1 MLTNGYW
8 RSFRGAM
15 LHRCGPLLALLV
27 CGYSDMYA
35 QATKADPVDVQGW
48 AGLGLNHNIGKKWQ
62 LEMDVQSRYFNNIQ
76 THSGTYL
83 SAGVQ
88 RKLGKHFD
96 LTGEYR
102 LAMVQQGNYNRF
114 SGGLLCDYKFHGIE
128 LSGRAL
134 ILNQVQDFDDATRP
148 DQSEG
153 YWRVR
158 AQAKYKVNKRLDVYA
173 SVEPIMKFGADF
185 LVDNWRDEVGVKWE
199 IKKGLKLNPYFI
211 YRPDYGKATYNR
223 LFYIYGL
230 QLDYSIR

>member
-1 MLTNGYW
+1 MWIN
-8 RSFRGAM
+8 RSVCWAM
-15 LHRCGPLLALLV
+15 ALLMSTGV
-27 CGYSDMYA
+27 GKIQA

-48 AGLGLNHNIGKKWQ
+48 MGVGANYKLNKQWQ
-62 LEMDVQSRYFNNIQ
+62 LEGDFQSRYFNNVQ
-76 THSGTYL
+76 THSGNYL
-83 SAGVQ
+83 SLGVQ
-88 RKLGKHFD
+88 RKINKHFD
-96 LTGEYR
+96 ATAEYR

-114 SGGLLCDYKFHGIE
+114 SGGVLCDFKWQQWTFA
-128 LSGRAL
+128 GRAL
-134 ILNQVQDFDDATRP
+134 IQNQVQDFDDVSKP

-158 AQAKYKVNKRLDVYA
+158 AQVKYKVSKQLDLYG

>member
-1 MLTNGYW
+1 MWIN
-8 RSFRGAM
+8 RSVCWAI
-15 LHRCGPLLALLV
+15 ALLLSAGV
-27 CGYSDMYA
+27 GKIQA

-48 AGLGLNHNIGKKWQ
+48 MGVGANYKLNKQWQ
-62 LEMDVQSRYFNNIQ
+62 LEGDFQSRYFNNVQ
-76 THSGTYL
+76 THSGNYL
-83 SAGVQ
+83 SLGVQ
-88 RKLGKHFD
+88 RKINKHFD
-96 LTGEYR
+96 ATAEYR

-114 SGGLLCDYKFHGIE
+114 SGGVLCDFKWQQCTFA
-128 LSGRAL
+128 GRAL
-134 ILNQVQDFDDATRP
+134 IQNQVQDFDDVSKP
-148 DQSEG
+148 DQNEG

-158 AQAKYKVNKRLDVYA
+158 AQVKYKVSKQLDLYG

>member
-1 MLTNGYW
+1 MWIN
-8 RSFRGAM
+8 RSVCWAM
-15 LHRCGPLLALLV
+15 ALLMSTGV
-27 CGYSDMYA
+27 GEIQA

-48 AGLGLNHNIGKKWQ
+48 MGVGANYKLNKQWQ
-62 LEMDVQSRYFNNIQ
+62 FEGDFQSRYFNNVQ
-76 THSGTYL
+76 THSGNYL
-83 SAGVQ
+83 SLGVQ
-88 RKLGKHFD
+88 RKINKHFD
-96 LTGEYR
+96 ATAEYR

-114 SGGLLCDYKFHGIE
+114 SGGVLCDFKWQQWTFA
-128 LSGRAL
+128 GRAL
-134 ILNQVQDFDDATRP
+134 IQNQVQDFDDVSKP

-158 AQAKYKVNKRLDVYA
+158 AQVKYKVSKQLDLYG

-185 LVDNWRDEVGVKWE
+185 LVDNWRDEVGIKWE

>member
-1 MLTNGYW
+1 MWIN
-8 RSFRGAM
+8 RSVCWAM
-15 LHRCGPLLALLV
+15 ALLLSAGV
-27 CGYSDMYA
+27 GEIQA
-35 QATKADPVDVQGW
+35 QATKAGPVDVQGW
-48 AGLGLNHNIGKKWQ
+48 MGVGANYKLNKQWQ
-62 LEMDVQSRYFNNIQ
+62 LEGDFQSRYFNNVQ
-76 THSGTYL
+76 THSGNYL
-83 SAGVQ
+83 SLGVQ
-88 RKLGKHFD
+88 RKINKHFD
-96 LTGEYR
+96 ATAEYR

-114 SGGLLCDYKFHGIE
+114 SGGVLCDFKWQQWTFA
-128 LSGRAL
+128 GRAL
-134 ILNQVQDFDDATRP
+134 IQNQVQDFDDVSKP

-158 AQAKYKVNKRLDVYA
+158 AQVKYKVSKQLDLYG

-199 IKKGLKLNPYFI
+199 LKKGLKLNPYFI

>member
-1 MLTNGYW
+1 MWIN
-8 RSFRGAM
+8 RSVCWAM
-15 LHRCGPLLALLV
+15 ALLLSAGV
-27 CGYSDMYA
+27 GKIQA

-48 AGLGLNHNIGKKWQ
+48 MGVGANYKLNKQWQ
-62 LEMDVQSRYFNNIQ
+62 FEGDFQSRYFNNVQ
-76 THSGTYL
+76 THSGNYL
-83 SAGVQ
+83 SLGVQ
-88 RKLGKHFD
+88 RKINKHFD
-96 LTGEYR
+96 ATAEYR

-114 SGGLLCDYKFHGIE
+114 SGGVLCDFKWQQWTFA
-128 LSGRAL
+128 GRAL
-134 ILNQVQDFDDATRP
+134 IQNQVQDFDDVSKP

-158 AQAKYKVNKRLDVYA
+158 AQVKYKVSKQLDLYG
-173 SVEPIMKFGADF
+173 SMEPIMKFGADF

>member
-1 MLTNGYW
+1 MWIN
-8 RSFRGAM
+8 RSVCWAM
-15 LHRCGPLLALLV
+15 ALLMSAGV
-27 CGYSDMYA
+27 GEIQA

-48 AGLGLNHNIGKKWQ
+48 MGVGANYKLNKQWQ
-62 LEMDVQSRYFNNIQ
+62 FEGDFQSRYFNNVQ
-76 THSGTYL
+76 SHSGNYL
-83 SAGVQ
+83 SLGVQ
-88 RKLGKHFD
+88 RKINKHFD
-96 LTGEYR
+96 ATAEYR

-114 SGGLLCDYKFHGIE
+114 SGGVLCDFKWQQWTFA
-128 LSGRAL
+128 GRAL
-134 ILNQVQDFDDATRP
+134 IQNQVQDFDDVSKP

-158 AQAKYKVNKRLDVYA
+158 AQVKYKVSKQLDLYG

>member
-1 MLTNGYW
+1 MWIN
-8 RSFRGAM
+8 RSVCWAM
-15 LHRCGPLLALLV
+15 VLLMSAGV
-27 CGYSDMYA
+27 GEIQA
-35 QATKADPVDVQGW
+35 QATKADPVDMQGW
-48 AGLGLNHNIGKKWQ
+48 MGVDANYKLNKQWQ
-62 LEMDVQSRYFNNIQ
+62 FEGDFQSRYFNNVQ
-76 THSGTYL
+76 THSGNYL
-83 SAGVQ
+83 SLGVQ
-88 RKLGKHFD
+88 RKINKHFD
-96 LTGEYR
+96 ATAEYR

-114 SGGLLCDYKFHGIE
+114 SGGVLCDFKWQQWTFA
-128 LSGRAL
+128 GRAL
-134 ILNQVQDFDDATRP
+134 IQNQVQDFDDVSKP

-153 YWRVR
+153 CWRVR
-158 AQAKYKVNKRLDVYA
+158 AQVKYKVSKQLDLYG

>member
-1 MLTNGYW
+1 MWIN
-8 RSFRGAM
+8 RSVCWAM
-15 LHRCGPLLALLV
+15 ALLLSAGV
-27 CGYSDMYA
+27 GEIQA

-48 AGLGLNHNIGKKWQ
+48 MGVGANYKLNKQWQ
-62 LEMDVQSRYFNNIQ
+62 FEGDFQSRYFNNVQ
-76 THSGTYL
+76 THSGNYL
-83 SAGVQ
+83 SLGVQ
-88 RKLGKHFD
+88 RKINKHFD
-96 LTGEYR
+96 ATAEYR

-114 SGGLLCDYKFHGIE
+114 SGGVLCDFKWQQWTFA
-128 LSGRAL
+128 GRAL
-134 ILNQVQDFDDATRP
+134 IQNQVQDFDDVSKP

-158 AQAKYKVNKRLDVYA
+158 AQVKYKVSKQLDLYG

>member
-1 MLTNGYW
+1 MWIN
-8 RSFRGAM
+8 RSVCWAM
-15 LHRCGPLLALLV
+15 ALLLSAGV
-27 CGYSDMYA
+27 GEIQA

-48 AGLGLNHNIGKKWQ
+48 MGVGANYKLNKQWQ
-62 LEMDVQSRYFNNIQ
+62 LEGDFQSRYFNNVQ
-76 THSGTYL
+76 THSGNYL
-83 SAGVQ
+83 SLGVQ
-88 RKLGKHFD
+88 RKINKHFD
-96 LTGEYR
+96 ATAEYR

-114 SGGLLCDYKFHGIE
+114 SGGVLCDFKWQQCTFA
-128 LSGRAL
+128 GRAL
-134 ILNQVQDFDDATRP
+134 IQNQVQDFDDVSKP
-148 DQSEG
+148 DQNEG

-158 AQAKYKVNKRLDVYA
+158 AQVKYKVSKQLDLYG

>member
-1 MLTNGYW
+1 MWIN
-8 RSFRGAM
+8 RSICWAM
-15 LHRCGPLLALLV
+15 ALLLSAGV
-27 CGYSDMYA
+27 GEIQA

-48 AGLGLNHNIGKKWQ
+48 MGVGANYKLNKQWQ
-62 LEMDVQSRYFNNIQ
+62 LEGDFQSRYFNNVK
-76 THSGTYL
+76 THSGNYL
-83 SAGVQ
+83 SLGVQ
-88 RKLGKHFD
+88 RKINKHFD
-96 LTGEYR
+96 ATAEYR

-114 SGGLLCDYKFHGIE
+114 SGGVLCDFKWQQCTFA
-128 LSGRAL
+128 GRAL
-134 ILNQVQDFDDATRP
+134 IQNQVQDFDDVSKP

-158 AQAKYKVNKRLDVYA
+158 AQVKYKVSKQLDLYG

>member
-1 MLTNGYW
+1 MWIN
-8 RSFRGAM
+8 RSACWAM
-15 LHRCGPLLALLV
+15 ALLMSTGV
-27 CGYSDMYA
+27 GEIQA

-48 AGLGLNHNIGKKWQ
+48 MGVGANYKLNKQWQ
-62 LEMDVQSRYFNNIQ
+62 FEGDFQSRYFNNVQ
-76 THSGTYL
+76 THSGNYL
-83 SAGVQ
+83 SLGVQ
-88 RKLGKHFD
+88 RKINKHFD
-96 LTGEYR
+96 ATAEYR

-114 SGGLLCDYKFHGIE
+114 SGGVLCDFKWQQCTFA
-128 LSGRAL
+128 GRAL
-134 ILNQVQDFDDATRP
+134 IQNQVQDFDDVSKP

-158 AQAKYKVNKRLDVYA
+158 AQVKYKVSKQLDLYG

>member
-1 MLTNGYW
+1 MWIN
-8 RSFRGAM
+8 RSVCWAM
-15 LHRCGPLLALLV
+15 ALLLSAGV
-27 CGYSDMYA
+27 GEIQA

-48 AGLGLNHNIGKKWQ
+48 MGVGANYKLNKQWQ
-62 LEMDVQSRYFNNIQ
+62 FEGDFQSRYFNNVQ
-76 THSGTYL
+76 THSGNYL
-83 SAGVQ
+83 SLGVQ
-88 RKLGKHFD
+88 RKINKHFD
-96 LTGEYR
+96 ATAEYR

-114 SGGLLCDYKFHGIE
+114 SGGVLCDFKWQQWTFA
-128 LSGRAL
+128 GRAL
-134 ILNQVQDFDDATRP
+134 IQNQVQDFDDVSKP

-158 AQAKYKVNKRLDVYA
+158 AQVKYKVSKQLDLYG

-199 IKKGLKLNPYFI
+199 LKKGLKLNPYFI

>member
-1 MLTNGYW
+1 MWIN
-8 RSFRGAM
+8 RSVCWAM
-15 LHRCGPLLALLV
+15 ALLLSAGV
-27 CGYSDMYA
+27 GKIQA

-48 AGLGLNHNIGKKWQ
+48 MDVGANYKLNKQWQ
-62 LEMDVQSRYFNNIQ
+62 LEGDFQSRYFNNVQ
-76 THSGTYL
+76 THSGNYL
-83 SAGVQ
+83 SLGVQ
-88 RKLGKHFD
+88 RKINKHFD
-96 LTGEYR
+96 ATAEYR

-114 SGGLLCDYKFHGIE
+114 SGGVLCDFKWQQCTFA
-128 LSGRAL
+128 GRAL
-134 ILNQVQDFDDATRP
+134 IQNQVQDFDDVSKP
-148 DQSEG
+148 DQNEG

-158 AQAKYKVNKRLDVYA
+158 AQVKYKVSKQLDFYG

>member
-1 MLTNGYW
+1 MWIN
-8 RSFRGAM
+8 RSVCLAM
-15 LHRCGPLLALLV
+15 ALLLSAGV
-27 CGYSDMYA
+27 GEIQA

-48 AGLGLNHNIGKKWQ
+48 MGVGANYKLNKQWQ
-62 LEMDVQSRYFNNIQ
+62 LEGDFQSRYFNNVQ
-76 THSGTYL
+76 THSGNYL
-83 SAGVQ
+83 SLGVQ
-88 RKLGKHFD
+88 RKINKHFD
-96 LTGEYR
+96 ATAEYR

-114 SGGLLCDYKFHGIE
+114 SGGVLCDFKLNRFTVT
-128 LSGRAL
+128 GRAL
-134 ILNQVQDFDDATRP
+134 IQNQVQDFDDVSKP

-158 AQAKYKVNKRLDVYA
+158 AQVKYKVSKQLDFYG

-211 YRPDYGKATYNR
+211 YRPDYGKTTYNR

>member
-1 MLTNGYW
+1 MWIN
-8 RSFRGAM
+8 RSVCWAM
-15 LHRCGPLLALLV
+15 ALLLSAGV
-27 CGYSDMYA
+27 GEIQA

-48 AGLGLNHNIGKKWQ
+48 MGVGANYKLNKQWQ
-62 LEMDVQSRYFNNIQ
+62 FEGDFQSRYFNNVQ
-76 THSGTYL
+76 THSGNYL
-83 SAGVQ
+83 SLGVQ
-88 RKLGKHFD
+88 RKINKHFD
-96 LTGEYR
+96 ATAEYR

-114 SGGLLCDYKFHGIE
+114 SGGVLCDFKWQQWTFA
-128 LSGRAL
+128 GRAL
-134 ILNQVQDFDDATRP
+134 IQNQVQDFDDVSKP
-148 DQSEG
+148 DQNEG

-158 AQAKYKVNKRLDVYA
+158 AQVKYKVSKQLDLYG

>member
-1 MLTNGYW
+1 MWIN
-8 RSFRGAM
+8 RSVCWAM
-15 LHRCGPLLALLV
+15 ALLLSAGV
-27 CGYSDMYA
+27 GKIQA

-48 AGLGLNHNIGKKWQ
+48 MGVGANYKLNKQWQ
-62 LEMDVQSRYFNNIQ
+62 FEGDFQSRYFNNVQ
-76 THSGTYL
+76 THSGNYL
-83 SAGVQ
+83 SLGVQ
-88 RKLGKHFD
+88 RKINKHFD
-96 LTGEYR
+96 ATAEYR

-114 SGGLLCDYKFHGIE
+114 SGGVLCDFKWQQWTFA
-128 LSGRAL
+128 GRAL
-134 ILNQVQDFDDATRP
+134 IQNQVQDFDDVSKP

-158 AQAKYKVNKRLDVYA
+158 AQVKYKVSKQLDLYG

>member
-1 MLTNGYW
+1 MWIN
-8 RSFRGAM
+8 RSVCWAM
-15 LHRCGPLLALLV
+15 ALLLSAGV
-27 CGYSDMYA
+27 GEIQA

-48 AGLGLNHNIGKKWQ
+48 MGVGANYKLNKQWQ
-62 LEMDVQSRYFNNIQ
+62 LEGDFQSRYFNNVQ
-76 THSGTYL
+76 THSGNYL
-83 SAGVQ
+83 SLGVQ
-88 RKLGKHFD
+88 RKINKHFD
-96 LTGEYR
+96 ATAEYR

-114 SGGLLCDYKFHGIE
+114 SGGVLCDFKWQQWTFA
-128 LSGRAL
+128 GRAL
-134 ILNQVQDFDDATRP
+134 IQNQVQDFDDVSKP

-158 AQAKYKVNKRLDVYA
+158 AQVKYKVSKQLDFYG

>member
-1 MLTNGYW
+1 MWIN
-8 RSFRGAM
+8 RSVCWAM
-15 LHRCGPLLALLV
+15 ALLMSAGV
-27 CGYSDMYA
+27 GEIQA

-48 AGLGLNHNIGKKWQ
+48 MGVGANYKLNKQWQ
-62 LEMDVQSRYFNNIQ
+62 FEGDFQSRYFNNVQ
-76 THSGTYL
+76 THSGNYL
-83 SAGVQ
+83 SLGVQ
-88 RKLGKHFD
+88 RKINKHFD
-96 LTGEYR
+96 ATAEYR

-114 SGGLLCDYKFHGIE
+114 SGGVLCDFKWQQWTFA
-128 LSGRAL
+128 GRAL
-134 ILNQVQDFDDATRP
+134 IQNQVQDFDDVSKP

-158 AQAKYKVNKRLDVYA
+158 AQVKYKVSKQLDLYG

>member
-1 MLTNGYW
+1 M
-8 RSFRGAM
+8 
-15 LHRCGPLLALLV
+15 ALLLSAGV
-27 CGYSDMYA
+27 GEIQA

-48 AGLGLNHNIGKKWQ
+48 MGVGANYKLNKQWQ
-62 LEMDVQSRYFNNIQ
+62 FEGDFQSRYFNNVQ
-76 THSGTYL
+76 THSGNYL
-83 SAGVQ
+83 SLGVQ
-88 RKLGKHFD
+88 RKINKHFD
-96 LTGEYR
+96 ATAEYR

-114 SGGLLCDYKFHGIE
+114 SGGVLCDFKWQQWTFA
-128 LSGRAL
+128 GRAL
-134 ILNQVQDFDDATRP
+134 IQNQVQDFDDVSKP

-158 AQAKYKVNKRLDVYA
+158 AQVKYKVSKQLDLYG